1 MSLPDKSYFHTPKN
15 GQNQISGCIIKINTL
30 SMNKKLFFV
39 LSFFV
44 AMLMANNSK
53 AQTLKIGV
61 FDIDMMVQA
70 MPTYH
75 IVDSMMQIFDN
86 DSLGALKQYNES
98 EYQRLDSTY
107 KSDSGLVAQG
117 KKSKAILD
125 MVVADRQKA
134 AINIVY
140 WQQIAQNKSDA
151 KRSELSQ
158 DLYKKVVDAYKKVLA
173 RKKYTL
179 VMKPQTYEAGFP
191 IDNIFIAVAR
201 ELKLTELPQNLL
213 YLGDDPDPVKQP
225 TTQKPPI
232 NKPKN

>member
-1 MSLPDKSYFHTPKN
+1 MH
-15 GQNQISGCIIKINTL
+15 
-30 SMNKKLFFV
+30 KKFFLV
-39 LSFFV
+39 LSFMV
-44 AMLMANNSK
+44 AILFTNSSK

-70 MPTYH
+70 MPPYH
-75 IVDSMMQIFDN
+75 IVDSLMQIYDN
-86 DSLGALKQYNES
+86 DSLGALRQYNES

-107 KSDSGLVAQG
+107 KSDSALVAQG

-125 MVVADRQKA
+125 MVTADRQKA

-140 WQQIAQNKSDA
+140 WQQIAQNKSEA

-158 DLYKKVVDAYKKVLA
+158 DLYKQVVDAYKKVLA
-173 RKKYTL
+173 RKKYTMVL
-179 VMKPQTYEAGFP
+179 KPQTYEAGFQ

-201 ELKLTELPQNLL
+201 ELKLTQLPQNLL

-225 TTQKPPI
+225 TTQKPPT

>member
-1 MSLPDKSYFHTPKN
+1 
-15 GQNQISGCIIKINTL
+15 
-30 SMNKKLFFV
+30 MNKKFFFV
-39 LSFFV
+39 LGCAVVLFT
-44 AMLMANNSK
+44 NSSN

-70 MPTYH
+70 MPPYH
-75 IVDSMMQIFDN
+75 NVDSLMQIYDN
-86 DSLGALKQYNES
+86 DSLGALKQYNEG

-107 KSDSGLVAQG
+107 KSDSALVAQG

-158 DLYKKVVDAYKKVLA
+158 DLYKTVVDAYKRVLA

-179 VMKPQTYEAGFP
+179 VMKPQTYEAGFQ

-201 ELKLTELPQNLL
+201 ELKLTQLPQNLL

-225 TTQKPPI
+225 TTQKPPT

>member
-1 MSLPDKSYFHTPKN
+1 
-15 GQNQISGCIIKINTL
+15 
-30 SMNKKLFFV
+30 MNKKLFFV

-44 AMLMANNSK
+44 VMLMANNSK

-75 IVDSMMQIFDN
+75 IVDSLMQIFDN